1 MLAVNYTI
9 NSGRRR
15 CMVKLKKTK
24 SVSWNGYGFGN
35 SSAEWVVDGHEH
47 LKVLQLNDWVA
58 IDTNTGKRVA
68 RGYSKKMLLQ
78 ILQEKIN

>member
-1 MLAVNYTI
+1 
-9 NSGRRR
+9 
-15 CMVKLKKTK
+15 MVKLKKTK

-68 RGYSKKMLLQ
+68 RDTAKKCCSNYYR
-78 ILQEKIN
+78 KK